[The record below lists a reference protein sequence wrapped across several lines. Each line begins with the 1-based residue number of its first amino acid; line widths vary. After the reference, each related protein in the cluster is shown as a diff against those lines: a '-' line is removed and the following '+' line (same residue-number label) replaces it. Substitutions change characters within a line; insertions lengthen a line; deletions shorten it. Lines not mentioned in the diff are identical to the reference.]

1 MIAYFKNLLY
11 PLSAV
16 VICSLVS
23 CQKEFKDDN
32 FTAYFGGEIVN
43 PNNRYVLLL
52 KDNEV
57 IDSILLDD
65 KNRFFKKMDSLA
77 PGMYTFKHE
86 PEYQYIYFDKNDSL
100 MIRLNTKEFDN
111 SLVFCGR
118 GDLKNNFLID
128 MFLKNEADRD
138 ASFALY
144 DKDYK
149 SFSKSIDSSYDAK
162 KAFYLRRKTEV
173 NWDENFDQYA
183 KAYLDFGHL
192 AKKEIYP
199 IAHKRRTGKDVCK
212 NLPKDY
218 YNYRNDI
225 DYNNEKL
232 STFVP
237 FVRYLNAMLNNN
249 VYKNCN
255 TEIEYEKQAL
265 EYNIQKL
272 NIADTLIKNDKI
284 KNAVLNNI
292 AFMYLLEDQNMSNNQ
307 KFFDRYFQ
315 LSTDD
320 SKHNEIKKISSAVQ
334 HLSPGKNLPNQKF
347 TNVFGE
353 KVDFNHMIKG
363 QTVVFFWTISAKS
376 HFEGAHKKAMELKQ
390 KFPHLN
396 FIAVNIDES
405 KELWERTL
413 SNYNFE
419 GTVEIHAD
427 EPAKLKDEWVITKL
441 HRTILLNPDGT
452 IKNAFISLF
461 EPDFGSYLK

>member
-1 MIAYFKNLLY
+1 MFAYLKNLLL
-11 PLSAV
+11 PLTTV
-16 VICSLVS
+16 TICSLCS

-32 FTAYFGGEIVN
+32 YTAYFGGEIVN

-65 KNRFFKKMDSLA
+65 KNRFFKKIDSLA

-118 GDLKNNFLID
+118 GDLKNNFLIE
-128 MFLKNEADRD
+128 MFLKNEEDHN
-138 ASFALY
+138 ASFDLY

-149 SFSKSIDSSYDAK
+149 DFTKSIDSSYNVK
-162 KAFYLRRKTEV
+162 KSFYLRRKTEIG
-173 NWDENFDQYA
+173 WDENFDQYA
-183 KAYLDFGHL
+183 KAYLDLSHL

-199 IAHKRRTGKDVCK
+199 IAHKRRTGEDVCK
-212 NLPKDY
+212 KLPKDY
-218 YNYRNDI
+218 YRYRKDI
-225 DYNNEKL
+225 DFNNEQL

-237 FVRYLNAMLNNN
+237 FVRYLNAMLNNH
-249 VYKNCN
+249 VYRDCSD
-255 TEIEYEKQAL
+255 EIQYEKQAL
-265 EYNIQKL
+265 DYNIQKL
-272 NIADTLIKNDKI
+272 NITDTLIDNVRI

-292 AFMYLLEDQNMSNNQ
+292 AFMYLLEDQNMSNNK

-320 SKHNEIKKISSAVQ
+320 SKHNEIRKISDAVQ
-334 HLSPGKNLPNQKF
+334 HLSPGNELPKQDF
-347 TNVFGE
+347 INVFGE
-353 KVDFNHMIKG
+353 KIDFKHMVNG
-363 QTVVFFWTISAKS
+363 PTVVFFWTVSAKS

-390 KFPHLN
+390 KYPNLN

-405 KELWERTL
+405 KEMWENAL
-413 SNYNFE
+413 NNYNFTN
-419 GTVEIHAD
+419 TVEIHASD
-427 EPAKLKDEWVITKL
+427 AQKLKAEWVITKI
-441 HRTILLNPDGT
+441 HRTILLKPDGT

>member
-1 MIAYFKNLLY
+1 MFAYFKNLLL
-11 PLSAV
+11 PLTTV
-16 VICSLVS
+16 TICSFFS

-32 FTAYFGGEIVN
+32 YTAYFGGEIVN

-65 KNRFFKKMDSLA
+65 NNRFFKKIDSLA

-118 GDLKNNFLID
+118 GDLKNNFLIE
-128 MFLKNEADRD
+128 MFLKNEDDRN
-138 ASFALY
+138 ASFDIY

-149 SFSKSIDSSYDAK
+149 HFTKSIDSAYNIK
-162 KAFYLRRKTEV
+162 KSFYLRRKTEIG
-173 NWDENFDQYA
+173 WDENFDLYA
-183 KAYLDFGHL
+183 KAYLDLSHL

-199 IAHKRRTGKDVCK
+199 IAHKRRTGEDICK
-212 NLPKDY
+212 SLPKDY
-218 YNYRNDI
+218 YSYRKDI
-225 DYNNEKL
+225 NFNNEHL

-249 VYKNCN
+249 VYVDCDN
-255 TEIEYEKQAL
+255 ESEYEKQAL
-265 EYNIQKL
+265 EYNIKKL
-272 NIADTLIKNDKI
+272 NITDTLIKNDKI

-292 AFMYLLEDQNMSNNQ
+292 AFMYLLEDQNMLNNK

-320 SKHNEIKKISSAVQ
+320 SNHNEIKKISNAVQ
-334 HLSPGKNLPNQKF
+334 HLSPGKALPKQEF
-347 TNVFGE
+347 INVFGE
-353 KVDFNHMIKG
+353 KIDFNHMVNG
-363 QTVVFFWTISAKS
+363 PTVVFFWTVSAKS
-376 HFEGAHKKAMELKQ
+376 HFEGAHKKAMDLKQ
-390 KFPHLN
+390 KYPNLN
-396 FIAVNIDES
+396 FIAINIDES
-405 KELWERTL
+405 KEIWEAVL
-413 SNYNFE
+413 NNYNFTN
-419 GTVEIHAD
+419 TVEIHAKD
-427 EPAKLKDEWVITKL
+427 AKKLKDEWVITKI
-441 HRTILLNPDGT
+441 HRTMLLNPDGT

-461 EPDFGSYLK
+461 EPDFGSYLQ

>member
-1 MIAYFKNLLY
+1 MFAYLKNLLL
-11 PLSAV
+11 PLTTV
-16 VICSLVS
+16 TICSFCS

-32 FTAYFGGEIVN
+32 YTAYFGGEIVN

-65 KNRFFKKMDSLA
+65 KNRFFKKIDSLA

-118 GDLKNNFLID
+118 GDLKNNFLIE
-128 MFLKNEADRD
+128 MFLKNEEDRN
-138 ASFALY
+138 ASFDLY

-149 SFSKSIDSSYDAK
+149 DFTKSIDSSYNVK
-162 KAFYLRRKTEV
+162 KSFYLRRKTEIG
-173 NWDENFDQYA
+173 WDEKFDQYA
-183 KAYLDFGHL
+183 KAYLDLSHL

-199 IAHKRRTGKDVCK
+199 IAHKRRTGEDVCK
-212 NLPKDY
+212 KLPKDY
-218 YNYRNDI
+218 YGYRKDI
-225 DYNNEKL
+225 DFNNEQL

-237 FVRYLNAMLNNN
+237 FVRYLNAMLNNH
-249 VYKNCN
+249 VYRDCN
-255 TEIEYEKQAL
+255 DEIQYEKQAL
-265 EYNIQKL
+265 DYNIRKL
-272 NIADTLIKNDKI
+272 NITDTLIDNVRI

-292 AFMYLLEDQNMSNNQ
+292 AFMYLLEDQNMSNNK

-320 SKHNEIKKISSAVQ
+320 SKHNEIRKISDAVQ
-334 HLSPGKNLPNQKF
+334 HLSPGNELPKQDF
-347 TNVFGE
+347 INVFGE
-353 KVDFNHMIKG
+353 KIDFKHMVNG
-363 QTVVFFWTISAKS
+363 PTVVFFWTVSAKS

-390 KFPHLN
+390 KYPNLN

-405 KELWERTL
+405 KEMWENAL
-413 SNYNFE
+413 NNYNFTN
-419 GTVEIHAD
+419 TVEIHASD
-427 EPAKLKDEWVITKL
+427 AQKLKAEWVITKI